1 MMIINL
7 LQDNQVNVWKY
18 QRYGICE
25 EYEAAALP
33 PPFSLMVWLLD
44 ISVVAYQCS
53 CSDST
58 DAEEDDNEKRII
70 KWKEHV
76 LESLMKEA
84 SITYLKN
91 EKQSAEGNL
100 RNVMNDVAKPLQD
113 QIALLDLQTKLLKE
127 DQLTRT
133 AARIVFRSPASSNR
147 RESVPESNKSYMS
160 RYLFKKKK
168 SSQAPTSSVKS
179 GPRDKNHFKD
189 QPREDS
195 EDYV

>member
-1 MMIINL
+1 MQEPILKSISV
-7 LQDNQVNVWKY
+7 QDDQINVWKY

-25 EYEAAALP
+25 EYETAALP
-33 PPFSLMVWLLD
+33 PPFSLIVLFLD
-44 ISVVAYQCS
+44 MTVMAYRCV
-53 CSDST
+53 CSDSSVIQ
-58 DAEEDDNEKRII
+58 EDDNEKRIL

-84 SITYLKN
+84 SITYLKR

-133 AARIVFRSPASSNR
+133 AARITFKGPSSTDR
-147 RESVPESNKSYMS
+147 RESLPSSNKSYIS
-160 RYLFKKKK
+160 KYWFKRKK
-168 SSQAPTSSVKS
+168 SSVPSSKRTIANQSKAPQS
-179 GPRDKNHFKD
+179 DKI
-189 QPREDS
+189 PEDC
-195 EDYV
+195 V